1 MRDLDIRSSL
11 RLQLETVHAGD
22 PDTLILD
29 ELGLCQGEARV
40 DIAVV
45 NGLIHGF
52 EIKSE
57 RDTLA
62 RLAGQAA
69 VYGRALDAVSVVAA
83 RSHVEALFSR
93 IPEWWGVHVA
103 IAAARSVT
111 VKEIR
116 PASANP
122 NIDPFAVAQL
132 LWHQEAVEI
141 AERNQLD
148 TRPGARTRKRLW
160 ELLAG
165 SLPLDEL
172 RQEVRRCLRARS
184 NWRPAPPRA

>member
-11 RLQLETVHAGD
+11 RLQLETTHAGD

-40 DIAVV
+40 DLAVV

-69 VYGRALDAVSVVAA
+69 VYDRALDAVSVVAA
-83 RSHVEALFSR
+83 CSHVEALFDR

-103 IAAARSVT
+103 RAAARSVI
-111 VKEIR
+111 VEEIR
-116 PASANP
+116 PASTNP
-122 NIDPFAVAQL
+122 NVDPFAVVQL
-132 LWHQEAVEI
+132 LWHQEAIEI
-141 AERNQLD
+141 VARKQLD
-148 TRPGARTRKRLW
+148 TRPRARTKRRLW

-172 RQEVRRCLRARS
+172 RHEVRRCLRARA
-184 NWRPAPPRA
+184 NWRPAPPQA